1 MDFPWPALDG
11 LPPPQWTGAGF
22 LVGGKRLGV
31 LAYSGGVSG
40 WSDGL
45 THMHESWAGEDHPID
60 ELSRGWAT
68 AALRRHAANASPV
81 ILEVGC
87 SSGFL
92 ITRLRDE
99 WPSATVLGSDFL
111 LEPLERLAA
120 REPAVP
126 LLQFDLVQCP
136 LPDASID
143 AVVMLN
149 VLEHIKDDR
158 GAMRQVSRILKPGGI
173 AIVEVP
179 AGPHL
184 YDAYD
189 EFLQHERRYTAGTL
203 AALLEG
209 SGLTILERSHL
220 GFSVYPAFAMVK
232 RRNQRQVARSPGH
245 PDARR
250 AIVES
255 NIRQT
260 RASVVLRLLLQA
272 EAWLGQYCSFPIG
285 IRSVAVA
292 RKAWKEH
299 QGGAS

>member
-1 MDFPWPALDG
+1 MNYPWPELDG
-11 LPPPQWTGAGF
+11 RFRPQWTGSGF
-22 LVGGKRLGV
+22 LVGDRRVGV
-31 LAYSGGVSG
+31 LPYSGGESG

-45 THMHESWAGEDHPID
+45 THMHEEWAGDDHPID
-60 ELSRGWAT
+60 QMSRGWT
-68 AALRRHAANASPV
+68 ISALRRHLKNPHAV
-81 ILEVGC
+81 VLDIGC

-92 ITRLRDE
+92 LSALRTE
-99 WPSATVLGSDFL
+99 WPSAAVMGSDFL

-120 REPAVP
+120 REPGIP
-126 LLQFDLVQCP
+126 LMQFDLVRCP

-158 GAMRQVSRILKPGGI
+158 AALAQAARIVKPGGLVVI
-173 AIVEVP
+173 EVP

-189 EFLQHERRYTAGTL
+189 EYLQHERRYTSGTL

-209 SGLTILERSHL
+209 SGLTILEQSHL

-232 RRNQRQVARSPGH
+232 RRNQKQAAGSSE
-245 PDARR
+245 AKRR
-250 AIVES
+250 VVES

-260 RASVVLRLLLQA
+260 RSSAILRLLLHS
-272 EAWLGQYCSFPIG
+272 EAWLGRYCSFPAG
-285 IRSVAVA
+285 IRCVAVA
-292 RKAWKEH
+292 RKPAK
-299 QGGAS
+299 AAA

>member
-11 LPPPQWTGAGF
+11 LPPQWTGAGF
-22 LVGGKRLGV
+22 LVGGRRVGV
-31 LAYSGGVSG
+31 LAYNGGDSG

-45 THMHESWAGEDHPID
+45 THMHESWAGADHPID
-60 ELSRGWAT
+60 DLSRSWA
-68 AALRRHAANASPV
+68 ASALRRHAATASPV
-81 ILEVGC
+81 VLEVGC

-92 ITRLRDE
+92 ITRLRHE

-158 GAMRQVSRILKPGGI
+158 GAVQQVYRILKPGGI

-189 EFLQHERRYTAGTL
+189 EFLQHERRYTARTL

-220 GFSVYPAFAMVK
+220 GFSVYPAFALVK
-232 RRNQRQVARSPGH
+232 RRNQRQVARSPGS

-260 RASVVLRLLLQA
+260 RASLVLRSVLQA
-272 EAWLGQYCSFPIG
+272 EAWLGQYCSFPWG

-292 RKAWKEH
+292 WKKP
-299 QGGAS
+299 QGGKAEA

>member
-1 MDFPWPALDG
+1 
-11 LPPPQWTGAGF
+11 
-22 LVGGKRLGV
+22 V

-60 ELSRGWAT
+60 DLSRGWASS
-68 AALRRHAANASPV
+68 ALRRHVATASPV
-81 ILEVGC
+81 LLEVGC

-92 ITRLRDE
+92 ITRLRGE

-111 LEPLERLAA
+111 LDPLERLAA
-120 REPAVP
+120 REPSVP
-126 LLQFDLVQCP
+126 LLQFDLVECP
-136 LPDASID
+136 LPDASVD
-143 AVVMLN
+143 AVVLLN
-149 VLEHIKDDR
+149 VLEHIKDDH
-158 GAMRQVSRILKPGGI
+158 GAVQQVVRILKPGGI

-220 GFSVYPAFAMVK
+220 GFSVYPAFSFVK
-232 RRNQRQVARSPGH
+232 RRNQRQAARSPE
-245 PDARR
+245 ARR
-250 AIVES
+250 AIVEA

-260 RASVVLRLLLQA
+260 RASLILRGLLNA
-272 EAWLGQYCSFPIG
+272 EAWLGHYCSFPVG

-292 RKAWKEH
+292 RKGNIVSRAP
-299 QGGAS
+299 A